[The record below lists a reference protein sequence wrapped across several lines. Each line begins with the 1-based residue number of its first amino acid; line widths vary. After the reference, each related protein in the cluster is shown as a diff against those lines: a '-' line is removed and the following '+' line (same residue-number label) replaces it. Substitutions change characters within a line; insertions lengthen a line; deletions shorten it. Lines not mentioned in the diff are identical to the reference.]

1 MAEDK
6 KGGNV
11 NVEKEPSTFSK
22 MESFVN
28 KNQKILT
35 WVLIGITAV
44 ILIIFLYNRFVS
56 NPKNEEA
63 AANMYM
69 AEQYYLIDSFNLAL
83 NGDGLDLGFLDIID
97 QYGSTPTGKLA
108 NYYIGMIYLRQR
120 NYEDAITHLKKYNGK
135 DNIIATM
142 ALGSIGDAYLE
153 LDNNELAIK
162 YYNKAIKNSDNDFT
176 TPMYLHRC
184 AMTYEMMDNYKEAI
198 KLYKE
203 IQKKY
208 PRSIEARDIDKYI
221 ARAETALKNK

>member
-6 KGGNV
+6 KGQNV
-11 NVEKEPSTFSK
+11 NTEKEPSTFSK

-28 KNQKILT
+28 KNQKILS

-56 NPKNEEA
+56 KPKNEEA
-63 AANMYM
+63 AASMFM

-83 NGDGLDLGFLDIID
+83 NGDGADLGFLDIVD

-108 NYYIGMIYLRQR
+108 NYYIGMIYLRQG
-120 NYEDAITHLKKYNGK
+120 NYEDAIAHLKKYNGK

-142 ALGSIGDAYLE
+142 ALGSIGDAYIE
-153 LDNNELAIK
+153 LGDNELALK
-162 YYNKAIKNSDNDFT
+162 YYSKAIKNSDNNFT
-176 TPMYLHRC
+176 TPMYIHRS

-198 KLYKE
+198 RLYKE
-203 IQKKY
+203 IQEKY